1 MGRHVIKTKIIIRGV
16 CMKLNKKNKGFT
28 LIEIL
33 LVVGFIA
40 LASVGVYKIYSK
52 VQVSNQANAESR
64 NLDLIRAGVKTLY
77 ASQTN
82 YGTAPNIIDNTM
94 INKARIVPEVMN
106 GGVTSGA
113 TITNSFGGN
122 VTIAAT
128 TLGTGGAANNGF
140 KITYER
146 VPGDI
151 CMKLASAAGAQ
162 FDQVTVGSDVA
173 KQFGVNT
180 INVANITSGCNGDTG
195 NGVTMIF
202 ESL

>member
-1 MGRHVIKTKIIIRGV
+1 
-16 CMKLNKKNKGFT
+16 MKLNKKNKGFT